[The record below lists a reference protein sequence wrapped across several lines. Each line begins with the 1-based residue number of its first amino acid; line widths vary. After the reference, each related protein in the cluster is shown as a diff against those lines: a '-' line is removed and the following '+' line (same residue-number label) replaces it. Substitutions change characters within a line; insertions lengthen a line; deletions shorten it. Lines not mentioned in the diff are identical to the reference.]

1 MLVMFNRR
9 KTFVNPAPVTWAFI
23 LTLICV
29 LVLPVNAQV
38 YKYQD
43 KDGRWHFTDKP
54 VNEDYKPVT
63 SLQQSTG
70 SRDNGQPK
78 VDLRKILFER
88 FNPANKIDE
97 ATLSV
102 VTVQTNVGS
111 GSGFFITDNGY
122 LITNRHVVRPSTS
135 TGWKEAESSL
145 LDRKKRLQDYENRLQ
160 DDARSLKD
168 MQRNIKD
175 NQPYINSGRASTSE
189 IERFNR
195 YVKDYERYK
204 RRHEKNDR
212 KFRGME
218 KEYKRAQSE
227 FGFAGSVSSF
237 SKTFTIILKDGSEY
251 KARLVKVSKNYD
263 LALLKLDKYKTPF
276 LSLAKQSRPRQG
288 AKVFAIGSP
297 LGISD
302 SLTTG
307 IVTKS
312 GRDQIFTDAQILP
325 GNSGGPLV
333 NSEGVVLGVNTAVL
347 SQSSNTDGLGLAIYS
362 RLIKNEF
369 ARNLPGGL

>member
-1 MLVMFNRR
+1 M
-9 KTFVNPAPVTWAFI
+9 NPASVTWASVF
-23 LTLICV
+23 TLIFT

-43 KDGRWHFTDKP
+43 EHGRWHFTDKP
-54 VNEDYKPVT
+54 VNKDYKPVT
-63 SLQQSTG
+63 SLQQSAA
-70 SRDNGQPK
+70 SSDNGPPK
-78 VDLRKILFER
+78 ADLRETLFER
-88 FNPANKIDE
+88 FNPASKIDE

-145 LDRKKRLQDYENRLQ
+145 QDRKERLQDYESRLR
-160 DDARSLKD
+160 DDARSLKN
-168 MQRNIKD
+168 MQRNIKN
-175 NQPYINSGRASTSE
+175 NQSYIDSGRASRSD

-195 YVKDYERYK
+195 YVEDYERYK
-204 RRHEKNDR
+204 RRHAENDR
-212 KFRGME
+212 KFRRME
-218 KEYKRAQSE
+218 KEYERAQSE

-237 SKTFTIILKDGSEY
+237 SKNFTIILKDGSEH
-251 KARLVKVSKNYD
+251 KARLVKVSKNHD

-276 LSLAKQSRPRQG
+276 LSLAKRSRPPQG

-297 LGISD
+297 LGITD

-312 GRDQIFTDAQILP
+312 GKDQIFTDAQILP

-333 NSEGVVLGVNTAVL
+333 NSEGIVLGVNTAVV
-347 SQSSNTDGLGLAIYS
+347 SQSRSADGLGIAIYS
-362 RLIKNEF
+362 RIIKDEF
-369 ARNLPGGL
+369 SGNLPGGL

>member
-1 MLVMFNRR
+1 MN
-9 KTFVNPAPVTWAFI
+9 PVTLIWAFI
-23 LTLICV
+23 LTLTCISG
-29 LVLPVNAQV
+29 LPANAEI

-43 KDGRWHFTDKP
+43 KNGRWHFTDKP
-54 VNEDYKPVT
+54 VNADHKPIT
-63 SLQQSTG
+63 SLQKSSKTVN
-70 SRDNGQPK
+70 SRNKSDNRELK
-78 VDLRKILFER
+78 ADLKETLFKR
-88 FNPANKIDE
+88 FNPASKIDE

-102 VTVQTNVGS
+102 VTVQTKVGS

-122 LITNRHVVRPSTS
+122 IITNRHVVRPSTS

-145 LDRKKRLQDYENRLQ
+145 LERREKLQDYENRLE
-160 DDARSLKD
+160 DDEQSLKD
-168 MQRNIKD
+168 MEQNISD
-175 NQPYINSGRASTSE
+175 NQPYINSGKATKSE
-189 IERFNR
+189 IKRFNR

-204 RRHEKNDR
+204 RRHETNDK
-212 KFRGME
+212 KFRRME

-237 SKTFTIILKDGSEY
+237 SKNFTIILKDGNKY

-276 LSLAKQSRPRQG
+276 LSLAKQHRPRQG
-288 AKVFAIGSP
+288 ARVFAIGSP
-297 LGISD
+297 LGITD

-333 NSEGVVLGVNTAVL
+333 NSDGIVLGVNTAVI
-347 SQSSNTDGLGLAIYS
+347 SESRNTDGLGLALYS
-362 RLIKNEF
+362 RFIKDEF
-369 ARNLPGGL
+369 ARNLPGDL

>member
-1 MLVMFNRR
+1 M
-9 KTFVNPAPVTWAFI
+9 NPATRNWASFF
-23 LTLICV
+23 TLICI
-29 LVLPVNAQV
+29 LVLPVNAEV

-43 KDGRWHFTDKP
+43 ENGRWHFTDKP
-54 VNEDYKPVT
+54 VNEDYEPVT
-63 SLQQSTG
+63 SLQKSSTI
-70 SRDNGQPK
+70 SDNGPIK
-78 VDLRKILFER
+78 ADLKEILFER
-88 FNPANKIDE
+88 FNPSGKIDE

-145 LDRKKRLQDYENRLQ
+145 LDRKEKLQNYEIRLK

-168 MQRNIKD
+168 MQHKIND
-175 NQPYINSGRASTSE
+175 NQSYINSGRASKSE
-189 IERFNR
+189 INRFNR

-204 RRHEKNDR
+204 KRHEKNDK
-212 KFRGME
+212 KFRRME

-237 SKTFTIILKDGSEY
+237 SKNFTILLKDGSEY

-263 LALLKLDKYKTPF
+263 LALLKLDNYKTPF
-276 LSLAKQSRPRQG
+276 LSLSKQRRPRQG

-307 IVTKS
+307 IVTKP
-312 GRDQIFTDAQILP
+312 GRDRIFTDAQILP

-333 NSEGVVLGVNTAVL
+333 NREGIVLGVNTAIV
-347 SQSSNTDGLGLAIYS
+347 SEARNTDGLGLAIYAKF
-362 RLIKNEF
+362 IKDEF
-369 ARNLPGGL
+369 ARHLPGGL

>member
-1 MLVMFNRR
+1 
-9 KTFVNPAPVTWAFI
+9 
-23 LTLICV
+23 
-29 LVLPVNAQV
+29 VNAQV

-43 KDGRWHFTDKP
+43 EHGRWHFSDKP
-54 VNEDYKPVT
+54 VTKDYKPVT
-63 SLQQSTG
+63 SLKQSTG
-70 SRDNGQPK
+70 SSDKGPTIA
-78 VDLRKILFER
+78 DLRETLFER
-88 FNPANKIDE
+88 FNPATKIDE
-97 ATLSV
+97 ASLSV

-111 GSGFFITDNGY
+111 GSGFFITDNAY
-122 LITNRHVVRPSTS
+122 LITNRHVIRPSTS

-145 LDRKKRLQDYENRLQ
+145 QDRKEQLQNYESRLQ
-160 DDARSLKD
+160 DDTRSLRD

-175 NQPYINSGRASTSE
+175 NQSYIESGKASRSE
-189 IERFNR
+189 VERFNR
-195 YVKDYERYK
+195 YVKDYERHK

-212 KFRGME
+212 KFRRME

-237 SKTFTIILKDGSEY
+237 SKTFTIVLKDGSEY

-276 LSLAKQSRPRQG
+276 LSLAKRSRPRQG

-333 NSEGVVLGVNTAVL
+333 NSEGIVLGVNTAVL
-347 SQSSNTDGLGLAIYS
+347 SQTRNTDGLGLAIYS
-362 RLIKNEF
+362 RIIKDEF